1 MIISFLLHRNVWGM
15 SPTSSAGQNMN
26 LHDYFFHLQRDR
38 YIKLYEACH
47 PPVLMNKTS
56 AWLFLLCYI
65 ELYEACHLPVVMK
78 KNKQTKKQKNRNF
91 EK

>member
-1 MIISFLLHRNVWGM
+1 M

-26 LHDYFFHLQRDR
+26 LHDYFFHLQRDC
-38 YIKLYEACH
+38 YMKLYEACH

-56 AWLFLLCYI
+56 VWLFLLCYI

-78 KNKQTKKQKNRNF
+78 KKKTEILKNNK
-91 EK
+91 EYHL